1 MFLQGIS
8 KDPHRFKGL
17 EKLHLPP
24 RDGTLIALRV
34 VRKGGGKMKQSNRMR
49 KLFLVLLIPYS
60 LLFGCAT
67 AQQHQE
73 NVHGTERQMTLGI
86 VQKEIH
92 QGMSAAEVATALGS
106 PNIVTV
112 DSDGSEVWVYDKVST
127 DVTYSKSSM
136 GGTALLV
143 WGQSASGAESKTQKT
158 LTVVI
163 RFDHNKRV
171 KDFTYHSSRF

>member
-1 MFLQGIS
+1 
-8 KDPHRFKGL
+8 
-17 EKLHLPP
+17 
-24 RDGTLIALRV
+24 
-34 VRKGGGKMKQSNRMR
+34 MKQSNRMR

-60 LLFGCAT
+60 LLFGCVT
-67 AQQHQE
+67 AQQHHE
-73 NVHGTERQMTLGI
+73 NVHGPAERQMTLGI

-127 DVTYSKSSM
+127 DITYSKSSM